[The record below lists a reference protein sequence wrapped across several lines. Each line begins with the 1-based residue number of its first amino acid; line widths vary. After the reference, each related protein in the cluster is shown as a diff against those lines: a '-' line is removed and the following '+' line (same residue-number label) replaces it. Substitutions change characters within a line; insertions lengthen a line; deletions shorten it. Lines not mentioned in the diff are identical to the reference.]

1 MNKIKTY
8 ISKEAEFLGFGEK
21 KFHKFGFTQSQKW
34 STCEYSI
41 KGYENKIKIYNENG
55 LWCVDYKRQKES
67 FKLLSHAK
75 KWAITTIEEV
85 EGAK

>member
-41 KGYENKIKIYNENG
+41 KGYENKIKIG
-55 LWCVDYKRQKES
+55 DT
-67 FKLLSHAK
+67 FKQILNKS
-75 KWAITTIEEV
+75 IEYETDNKDRSSAGRFSSKLI
-85 EGAK
+85 E